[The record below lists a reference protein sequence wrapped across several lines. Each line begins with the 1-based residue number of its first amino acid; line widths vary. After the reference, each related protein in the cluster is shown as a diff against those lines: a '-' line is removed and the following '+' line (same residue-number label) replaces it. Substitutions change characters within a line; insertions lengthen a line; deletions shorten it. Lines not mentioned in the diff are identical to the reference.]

1 VIELFTEQAKTAGAA
16 DPEALAAQLTLI
28 YDGAAVG
35 VRMDG
40 PSTGPAAARQAAELL
55 VDAATKRARAK

>member
-1 VIELFTEQAKTAGAA
+1 
-16 DPEALAAQLTLI
+16 LAAQLILL

-40 PSTGPAAARQAAELL
+40 PSTAPAATRQAAELL
-55 VDAATKRARAK
+55 VDAALKRPKRAKPAP

>member
-1 VIELFTEQAKTAGAA
+1 MSIDPPA
-16 DPEALAAQLTLI
+16 DPEALAAQLILL

-40 PSTGPAAARQAAELL
+40 PSAAPAATRQAAELL
-55 VDAATKRARAK
+55 VDAALKRPSATNLRGRAG